1 LNDEIEKENNFRK
14 RPKKN
19 WSQPVLTFETCG
31 FNKKILRDEIWK
43 KKRSKNKIN
52 ISKKNRAQIQ
62 HEKKL
67 KSNDER

>member
-1 LNDEIEKENNFRK
+1 M
-14 RPKKN
+14 
-19 WSQPVLTFETCG
+19 LTFETCG